1 VFEQSYEGV
10 EGDSASC
17 AELFTLLSAIS
28 GVPVRQGIAVTGSL
42 NQQGEV
48 QAIGGVNQKIEG
60 FFDVCHAAGL
70 TGEQGVIIP
79 ESNVQNLM
87 LREDVVEAVEQG
99 RFHVYPISSA
109 DQGIEILTGRT
120 AGERGPDGAF
130 PEGTLN
136 HLVDQRLR
144 EMAERL
150 RSFARDSGPT
160 ASGQAEEEEAKGK

>member
-17 AELFTLLSAIS
+17 AELFTLLSAVSEAPIK
-28 GVPVRQGIAVTGSL
+28 QGIAVTGSL

-87 LREDVVEAVEQG
+87 LRERMWWRRWSRAAFTCTHPQ
-99 RFHVYPISSA
+99 RRS
-109 DQGIEILTGRT
+109 GIEILTGRP
-120 AGERGPDGAF
+120 AGERGADGAF
-130 PEGTLN
+130 LRALMN
-136 HLVDQRLR
+136 HLITSACARWPRNCALR
-144 EMAERL
+144 EGFRPRL
-150 RSFARDSGPT
+150 MGEQT
-160 ASGQAEEEEAKGK
+160 KNNQ